1 MSDEPEDVTLYIGG
15 IFASNEHAV
24 IRTTLGSCIAVC
36 LFDPVAVVGGMNH
49 YMLPDCSTAVAEP
62 GRYGVHSM
70 ELLIGAIQRAGGSR
84 ARLVAKV
91 FGGGHVIDTREHDE
105 SVPARNIAFIQNFL
119 AEERFHVAT
128 LDVGGYLPRTV
139 KFETWT
145 GKAFCKRLSKPGAKV
160 LQVEERIARKAPP
173 ADVGGDLE
181 LFD

>member
-1 MSDEPEDVTLYIGG
+1 VNYEPEDVTLYIGG
-15 IFASNEHAV
+15 IFASGEQAV

-49 YMLPDCSTAVAEP
+49 YMLPDCSAAVAEP
-62 GRYGVHSM
+62 GRYGVHAM

-84 ARLVAKV
+84 GRLVAKI

-105 SVPARNIAFIQNFL
+105 SVPSRNIAFIQKFM
-119 AEERFHVAT
+119 AEERIHVAT
-128 LDVGGYLPRTV
+128 LDVGGYLPRNV

-145 GKAFCKRLSKPGAKV
+145 GKAFCKRLSKPGV
-160 LQVEERIARKAPP
+160 RDLQIEETMARKAPQ
-173 ADVGGDLE
+173 ADTGGELE